1 MNDTLNRIP
10 CGYLSLL
17 DDNKISVVNQTL
29 LDLLGY
35 DYNALRGLS
44 IDSILS
50 NSSRIFF
57 RIYFTPLILLNTKV
71 NEMFLTLMSS
81 SGEEIPVLLNAVR
94 LEMDGS
100 VRHECVV
107 FPIHRQMEYE
117 QQISRSEAAA
127 NKARNQLQLLQSA
140 LEDKQRSLSIL
151 KEQIEIYTNQMEE
164 MKVKLD
170 KG

>member
-10 CGYLSLL
+10 CGYLSLM
-17 DDNKISVVNQTL
+17 DDNKISAVNQTL

-35 DYNALRGLS
+35 DYVALRGLS

-94 LEMDGS
+94 REIDGS
-100 VRHECVV
+100 VHHECVV

-117 QQISRSEAAA
+117 QQINRSETAA
-127 NKARNQLQLLQSA
+127 NKARGQLQLLQSA
-140 LEDKQRSLSIL
+140 LQDKQRSLSIL
-151 KEQIEIYTNQMEE
+151 KAQIEIYSNQMEE